1 MSCSVIFDSGSI
13 NCKSPVNTTLAQLL
27 ILFWVTPPPL
37 VQAIQFPR
45 DPHRGYS
52 ETTGPVFIPRST
64 ECYFSSRPQALKHR
78 KKALANYWLWERG
91 INVVESRY
99 AKEGGILPRMD
110 YVSSNTVFTSPN
122 NHHESC
128 QLRRSSRGYSLYSP
142 PPPPLST
149 HSPPSSSPTQPSKPF
164 SFQNRRLQLRN
175 AGFRAAQ
182 IPSRKI
188 SDHLTTTW
196 RSLSGGSEPETDKE
210 NILSW
215 PTHDDSSRESS
226 LRRRSNILQEINNSS
241 SRRRH
246 ISPRPSITALFAD
259 PSPQQYSPGSLSS
272 PSLKKSV
279 PRLDPPISFD
289 GSDDSEFDSAMKS
302 REYSL
307 SGNSPLGHSA
317 GVIRRK
323 RRSPRRQQADYETT
337 KYIEH
342 LEAQLAASQTEL
354 DSRQTSPI
362 KPQLTKLRALNA
374 EIRALKQELADWQDK
389 FESRVREE
397 AGSRLETES
406 KLKAKISALQE
417 KIEADQR
424 RIQELTYENEIQAQ
438 KLRDS
443 AALSLTNRSLERRVD
458 VLTELLAVSP
468 TRTDAARSPTRMD
481 AQSPIKNGTPRRRP
495 RSMMPCIPCSPRAR
509 HDESFQPL
517 TVDLS
522 TSDDVPCLS
531 VEAAENM
538 NYEQVTAD
546 TSSPS
551 TRPDSMLT
559 DGLSADSTLL
569 SSMLKSQ
576 RNSTLS
582 QFSSTSGW
590 GLPFPFTPDIQG
602 KRQSRHKSM
611 RRFPSGTC
619 NLKPLIL
626 ASATGTMS
634 DYPSSAPFDRL
645 SFSQRDS
652 QYLSPT
658 RGFLD
663 EHEYDT
669 WDDKSTSDGAQQ
681 NSLDALE
688 GRTRYYESFEEAVSG
703 RQRRRRL
710 HISQTQRREQGS
722 RSPRPL
728 SGPFP
733 NETILEE
740 DGHEEFETSPQ
751 PGLSLGAH
759 SLPETSHIRFQQ
771 QNILAHEIGE
781 DYMQTPS
788 KGSLRRHKRQRFG
801 IDRTPRGKGNELTPN
816 GCSPVSGAIC
826 GEAVD
831 ILTKYSSW
839 LKELQRHPTEL
850 ARRIIANAWHSNWK
864 RFGKLSWWVL
874 GLFFGPQVR
883 DEWCREP
890 STTEADNYDWHR
902 YSMATFQ
909 VPHASHTADQQPD
922 ADTALLSETCNRLS
936 GSAWCDVSR
945 ARDDGDESPDKGQLT
960 KQSSFGRSLSLWA
973 KFSFAIV
980 IAIGL
985 AIKNGPGSLL
995 EEGPRVRSA
1004 VIFQDSSR
1012 SEGKG
1017 PSPSPADLP
1026 RSRCSYSSHVE
1037 RTGRSELSGSTA
1049 FVEDDVWTPNLP
1061 VHEFPRN

>member
-1 MSCSVIFDSGSI
+1 
-13 NCKSPVNTTLAQLL
+13 
-27 ILFWVTPPPL
+27 
-37 VQAIQFPR
+37 
-45 DPHRGYS
+45 
-52 ETTGPVFIPRST
+52 
-64 ECYFSSRPQALKHR
+64 
-78 KKALANYWLWERG
+78 
-91 INVVESRY
+91 
-99 AKEGGILPRMD
+99 MD
-110 YVSSNTVFTSPN
+110 YVSSNTVFTSPPN
-122 NHHESC
+122 NNLHESC
-128 QLRRSSRGYSLYSP
+128 QRRRSSRGYSLYP
-142 PPPPLST
+142 PPPPPQSS
-149 HSPPSSSPTQPSKPF
+149 HSPPSSSPTQLRPAKPF
-164 SFQNRRLQLRN
+164 SLQNRRLQLRN

-182 IPSRKI
+182 VPSRKI

-210 NILSW
+210 NLVGS
-215 PTHDDSSRESS
+215 PTHDDSSRDNS
-226 LRRRSNILQEINNSS
+226 LRRRVNVLQEINNSS

-246 ISPRPSITALFAD
+246 TSPRPSVTTLFAD
-259 PSPQQYSPGSLSS
+259 LSPRQHSPDSLSS
-272 PSLKKSV
+272 PSWRKSV

-307 SGNSPLGHSA
+307 SGHSPLGHSA
-317 GVIRRK
+317 GIVRRK

-362 KPQLTKLRALNA
+362 KPQLTKLRSLNA

-406 KLKAKISALQE
+406 RLKAKISALE
-417 KIEADQR
+417 ERIEADQR
-424 RIQELTYENEIQAQ
+424 RIQELVYDNEMQAQ
-438 KLRDS
+438 KLRNS
-443 AALSLTNRSLERRVD
+443 EALSSTNRSLERRVD

-468 TRTDAARSPTRMD
+468 TRADAARSPTRVD
-481 AQSPIKNGTPRRRP
+481 ALSPVKNGTPRLRP

-509 HDESFQPL
+509 QDGAFQPL
-517 TVDLS
+517 AVDVN

-531 VEAAENM
+531 VETAENM
-538 NYEQVTAD
+538 NDEQTLPD
-546 TSSPS
+546 MSSPS
-551 TRPDSMLT
+551 TRPDSIFT
-559 DGLSADSTLL
+559 DSLSADSTLL
-569 SSMLKSQ
+569 SSMPKSQ
-576 RNSTLS
+576 RNSTMS
-582 QFSSTSGW
+582 QLSSTSGW
-590 GLPFPFTPDIQG
+590 GLPFPFTPDPTG
-602 KRQSRHKSM
+602 RRQSRHKSM

-626 ASATGTMS
+626 PSATGTMS
-634 DYPSSAPFDRL
+634 DCPPSATFDHLL
-645 SFSQRDS
+645 SPQRDS
-652 QYLSPT
+652 QYLEPP

-663 EHEYDT
+663 EQDYDS
-669 WDDKSTSDGAQQ
+669 WDDKSTSGGAQQ

-688 GRTRYYESFEEAVSG
+688 GRTHYYESYEEAISG

-710 HISQTQRREQGS
+710 DISPVRRRES
-722 RSPRPL
+722 ELRSPGPL
-728 SGPFP
+728 SARFP
-733 NETILEE
+733 HETILEE
-740 DGHEEFETSPQ
+740 ESYPEFETSPQ
-751 PGLSLGAH
+751 PGLSLSACSSPEAAH
-759 SLPETSHIRFQQ
+759 GQFQQ
-771 QNILAHEIGE
+771 QSLLAHEIGQ

-788 KGSLRRHKRQRFG
+788 RGSLRRYKKQRFEM
-801 IDRTPRGKGNELTPN
+801 DRTPQGKRNEFRPN
-816 GCSPVSGAIC
+816 SCSPISGAVC

-839 LKELQRHPTEL
+839 FKQLQRHPTEL

-864 RFGKLSWWVL
+864 RLGKLSWWVL

-883 DEWCREP
+883 HDWCRDP
-890 STTEADNYDWHR
+890 SATEVDNYDWHR

-909 VPHASHTADQQPD
+909 VRHGSEVVDHQPD

-945 ARDDGDESPDKGQLT
+945 ARDDDESASNGQLT

-995 EEGPRVRSA
+995 EENPQARSA
-1004 VIFQDSSR
+1004 VIFHDSSM
-1012 SEGKG
+1012 SGGKG
-1017 PSPSPADLP
+1017 LSPGSGALP
-1026 RSRCSYSSHVE
+1026 HARRPCSSQTE
-1037 RTGRSELSGSTA
+1037 DTGRSEMSGSTA
-1049 FVEDDVWTPNLP
+1049 FVEDDFPQSLVWTPYLP
-1061 VHEFPRN
+1061 VHEFPRD